1 MRNEYILTRVYSLL
15 KSAGRFLVRYSYF
28 HTSVCF
34 IFTYMSFLFCYSPV
48 QYSYFIE
55 YSHN

>member
-1 MRNEYILTRVYSLL
+1 MRNKYILTRVYSLL

-28 HTSVCF
+28 HISACF
-34 IFTYMSFLFCYSPV
+34 ILIYMSFLFCHTPV
-48 QYSYFIE
+48 QYSYSIE